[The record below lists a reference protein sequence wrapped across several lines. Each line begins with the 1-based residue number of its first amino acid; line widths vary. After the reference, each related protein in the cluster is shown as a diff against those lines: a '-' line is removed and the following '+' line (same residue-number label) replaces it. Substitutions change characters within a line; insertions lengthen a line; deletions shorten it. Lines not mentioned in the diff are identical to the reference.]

1 MENNEKQQTMKEFIK
16 ENLYFFVLA
25 GFVILFS
32 IVVIVATLVSTG
44 EKTPTTN
51 NSNQNN
57 TPVTSRVTYYL
68 PVLNAT
74 ILKIYSA
81 TELQYNSTL
90 NQWEAHKSIDF
101 MASAGSEVRAITSG
115 KVLEVYNNYLE
126 GTVVKI
132 EHDNGLI
139 SEYGSLS
146 EDVKVKK
153 GDAVAS
159 NAVIG
164 YVSASANAEVSDG
177 AHLHFTLYDTSGK
190 KIDPAGY
197 LSLSSK

>member
-1 MENNEKQQTMKEFIK
+1 MENNENQQTMKEFLK

-25 GFVILFS
+25 GVVILFS
-32 IVVIVATLVSTG
+32 IIVIVATLTSSSSDTSTTDN
-44 EKTPTTN
+44 KP
-51 NSNQNN
+51 NN

-74 ILKIYSA
+74 ILKNYSDS
-81 TELQYNSTL
+81 ELQYNSTL

-115 KVLEVYNNYLE
+115 KVVDIYNNYLE
-126 GTVVKI
+126 GTVIKI
-132 EHDNGLI
+132 EHDNGI
-139 SEYGSLS
+139 VSEYASLS
-146 EDVKVKK
+146 EDVLVNK
-153 GDAVAS
+153 GDTVAS

-164 YVSASANAEVSDG
+164 YVSASANAEASDG
-177 AHLHFTLYDTSGK
+177 AHLHFTMYDTNGK